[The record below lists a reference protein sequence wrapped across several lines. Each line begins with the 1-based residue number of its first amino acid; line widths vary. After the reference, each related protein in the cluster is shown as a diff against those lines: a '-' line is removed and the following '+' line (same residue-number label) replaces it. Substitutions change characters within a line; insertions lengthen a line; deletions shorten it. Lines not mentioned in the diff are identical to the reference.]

1 LAARLLHRLS
11 QAAVAV
17 AMLAA
22 ACAGP
27 QAAERRT
34 ALTPTE
40 QHALAQLLHQD
51 DQGLLQ
57 RPPLRSTEPE
67 AGEKTE
73 AGEDFYNYVNSEWL
87 ASYQL
92 PPDKLSIGA
101 AEELTEQSDAV
112 VRKMIEEIV
121 ATNPAPRT
129 LERKIAD
136 LYAAAMDEDG
146 IEARGIAP
154 LQPHL
159 DRIRAVKTHDDLVRL
174 MGVIGYNSPIGLS
187 VAASP
192 ADPDTNA
199 VWLSQAG
206 LGMPH
211 RGYYISFGMEDESI
225 RLAYRSHVINILRL
239 IGESDPEDGAL
250 RIYNL
255 ERKIARA
262 HTDEDRSI
270 SAEQALRSM
279 SMSELK
285 AYAPEFRWDLF
296 LGEGGFTK
304 ADRFVVTDQT
314 AVADLA
320 KLVPAESLD
329 DWKLWM
335 EFHFADSFAE
345 YLPKAFASSH
355 FEFFSRRLAGLQE
368 KPARWQWAV
377 GIVNNQIGE
386 GVGELYVRKHF
397 APTYK
402 ADIDAIVANIRTA
415 FETRIKA
422 LDWMDDKTREQA
434 LGKLQALKQ
443 QIGQPDTWK
452 DYSALQIKPGKL
464 FESVYAAYEYAWND
478 QREDMHKP
486 VERERWL
493 TPAHVVNAFYN
504 PLSNTFTMPA
514 GILQAP
520 YFDPNGDPAA
530 NYGGIGAVIGHEIS
544 HGFDDR
550 GRQFDGSGRNRNWWS
565 KETDARFV
573 AKSELLIKQYDAYCP
588 WIGTCVNGLGTL
600 GENIGDLAGLEI
612 SHAAWKLSLNA
623 KAAPVI
629 NGLTGEQRFFMA
641 YARSYRGKM
650 REELARAMLDGDSH
664 APNRYRVN
672 GVVRN
677 MDAWYDAF
685 DVKPGDKLYLPPEQ
699 RVKLW

>member
-1 LAARLLHRLS
+1 
-11 QAAVAV
+11 
-17 AMLAA
+17 
-22 ACAGP
+22 
-27 QAAERRT
+27 
-34 ALTPTE
+34 
-40 QHALAQLLHQD
+40 
-51 DQGLLQ
+51 
-57 RPPLRSTEPE
+57 
-67 AGEKTE
+67 
-73 AGEDFYNYVNSEWL
+73 
-87 ASYQL
+87 L

-101 AEELTEQSDAV
+101 AEELTEESDAV
-112 VRKMIEEIV
+112 VRKMIEEII
-121 ATNPAPRT
+121 ATNPAPGT

-136 LYAAAMDEDG
+136 LYTAAMDEDG

-239 IGESDPEDGAL
+239 IGEPNPDDGAL

-270 SAEQALRSM
+270 SAEEALRSM

-314 AVADLA
+314 AVADIA
-320 KLVPAESLD
+320 QLVPAESLD

-355 FEFFSRRLAGLQE
+355 FEFFSHRLAGLQE

-397 APTYK
+397 PPTYK

-422 LDWMDDKTREQA
+422 LDWMDDKTRAQA

-443 QIGQPDTWK
+443 QIGQPDAWK

-464 FESVYAAYEYAWND
+464 FESVYAAYEYAWD
-478 QREDMHKP
+478 EQREDMHKP

-520 YFDPNGDPAA
+520 YFDPNADPAA

-573 AKSELLIKQYDAYCP
+573 AKSEALIEQYDGYCP

-612 SHAAWKLSLNA
+612 SHAAWKLSLNG
-623 KAAPVI
+623 KPAPVI
-629 NGLTGEQRFFMA
+629 DGLTGEQRFFIA

-677 MDAWYDAF
+677 MDAWYAAF
-685 DVKPGDKLYLPPEQ
+685 DIEPGDKLYLPPEQ